1 MSSGWDRVIRPLL
14 LLVAAASVVAFWF
27 AISPASDSAFSIEA
41 TTDVVVVEPSCGD
54 QLTWDLPP
62 GWVVADNAP
71 FEEPNAGKLPSMPL
85 AEPVTVELA
94 AGARA
99 MVVREASG
107 HWKVRLTPGSAF
119 AGCRPAPP
127 ESLVVSVGG
136 RRLPADPDGYT
147 YQSVP
152 GEGGGAA
159 SESGGAP
166 TRPMLGSA
174 PPLAL
179 RLCGRVV
186 LGQLMS
192 EGGGW
197 GSASQ
202 PILHGARIEVR
213 LMAPLTNQSLSVL
226 VEEVGPGSIVDTHA
240 CMRAE
245 ATTPDASCAIK
256 RPGPSAGFMYYPNSD
271 GVMLVQVHR
280 TAERIGVVPFGGV
293 ERPLRVTNWA
303 IWVKSPVV
311 QLIAAGLLLIS
322 ALLQGLIAARDAWPR
337 SVTQREPDPPAARV
351 GEQTGKIE
359 G

>member
-1 MSSGWDRVIRPLL
+1 
-14 LLVAAASVVAFWF
+14 
-27 AISPASDSAFSIEA
+27 
-41 TTDVVVVEPSCGD
+41 
-54 QLTWDLPP
+54 
-62 GWVVADNAP
+62 
-71 FEEPNAGKLPSMPL
+71 
-85 AEPVTVELA
+85 
-94 AGARA
+94 

-107 HWKVRLTPGSAF
+107 HWKVRLNQGSAF
-119 AGCRPAPP
+119 ARCRPAPP
-127 ESLVVSVGG
+127 EGLVVTVGG
-136 RRLPADPDGYT
+136 HRLPVDPGGYT

-152 GEGGGAA
+152 GEGAGEYLVIADA
-159 SESGGAP
+159 LA
-166 TRPMLGSA
+166 RPMLGSA

-179 RLCGRVV
+179 RLGGRVV

-240 CMRAE
+240 CMMAE
-245 ATTPDASCAIK
+245 ATMQDASCVTEW
-256 RPGPSAGFMYYPNSD
+256 PGPSTGFMYYPNSD

-337 SVTQREPDPPAARV
+337 SVTQSDPDQPAAR
-351 GEQTGKIE
+351 GGDQTGKTE